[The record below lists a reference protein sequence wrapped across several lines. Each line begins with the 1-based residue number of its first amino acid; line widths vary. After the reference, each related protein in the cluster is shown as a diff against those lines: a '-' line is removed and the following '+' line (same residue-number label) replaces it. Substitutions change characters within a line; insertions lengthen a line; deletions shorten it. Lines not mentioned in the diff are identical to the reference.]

1 MTAEP
6 IDENAVLKWGG
17 APISG
22 VSVTSHVAVSFQITH
37 AMDYVVMLQIL
48 YNLAS
53 GIPASPV
60 QVWGQLQDREIRSV
74 KDAKRLVG
82 KNAVYESFNRL
93 IDAGFVR
100 RTRLPHPDRPGQKG
114 PVNYEVFDNPAWN
127 PDWAPPRGDSR
138 NAGLLPNGNPQVAP
152 RSGTPDVVNG
162 EVEEAAGQATSRN
175 QGSGNATS
183 GVPGSGGRRVPA
195 GQNASG
201 VPGSVRPSPPHP
213 PEEEVGTT
221 SPSIP
226 KHAATPRRGKTSS
239 NDDTL
244 DPARRD
250 KAIKFLMNLPG
261 AWAVGLTRARG
272 LAGKLI
278 ANADATGWDLD
289 TALRLYLTRHE
300 PDKGAVKNH
309 GATLAYRISDMQSK
323 DAVLAAAAEA
333 SEPAGQAAGAAP
345 SKPGHVDWC
354 GECDSPTYRFLVPDD
369 GPASKCKTCHPAY
382 AATRA

>member
-1 MTAEP
+1 MSDRIVETAT
-6 IDENAVLKWGG
+6 IKAAQ
-17 APISG
+17 APVSGISVPAHMG
-22 VSVTSHVAVSFQITH
+22 IGSELVH
-37 AMDYVVMLQIL
+37 AIDYVVLIQVL
-48 YNLAS
+48 FNVSSQARS
-53 GIPASPV
+53 TPV
-60 QVWGQLQDREIRSV
+60 IVWEQLKTRGIRS
-74 KDAKRLVG
+74 AKNSKELVG
-82 KNAVYESFNRL
+82 RDAVYSSFGRL
-93 IDAGFVR
+93 IDAGYIR
-100 RTRLPHPDRPGQKG
+100 RVELPNKKHPGRKG
-114 PVNYEVFDNPAWN
+114 PISYTVYDNPAWN
-127 PDWAPPRGDSR
+127 PDWQVHQVASDPLENMQVGMLPGTPEAVKPEAEETAGRNASR
-138 NAGLLPNGNPQVAP
+138 NAG
-152 RSGTPDVVNG
+152 SG
-162 EVEEAAGQATSRN
+162 EAG
-175 QGSGNATS
+175 S

-244 DPARRD
+244 DPAQRD

-278 ANADATGWDLD
+278 ANSDATGWELD

-300 PDKGAVKNH
+300 AGKNPVENY
-309 GATLAYRISDMQSK
+309 GATLAYRIAEMQMK

-333 SEPAGQAAGAAP
+333 SEPAGPAAGAAP

-369 GPASKCKTCHPAY
+369 GPAAKCKTCHPAY